1 MMKNVSPEEE
11 SIIRNI
17 RNLFRL
23 ENIRK
28 GVEDKILGE
37 IKNLFEEYHKPVRF
51 NNFWNNNYIEYKSNS
66 DKNRALSVEKYLEKI
81 TRSKKT
87 ITPFTR
93 HRK

>member
-1 MMKNVSPEEE
+1 MKNVSPEEE

-51 NNFWNNNYIEYKSNS
+51 NNFWNNNYVEYKSNS

-93 HRK
+93 HCK

>member
-1 MMKNVSPEEE
+1 MKNVSPEEE

-37 IKNLFEEYHKPVRF
+37 IKNLFEQYHKPVRL

-66 DKNRALSVEKYLEKI
+66 DENRVLSVEKYLHKI
-81 TRSKKT
+81 TPSKKT
-87 ITPFTR
+87 IRPFTR
-93 HRK
+93 HHK

>member
-1 MMKNVSPEEE
+1 MKNVSPEEE
-11 SIIRNI
+11 RIIRNI

-37 IKNLFEEYHKPVRF
+37 IKNLFEEYHKPVRV

-66 DKNRALSVEKYLEKI
+66 DKNRALSVEKCLDKI
-81 TRSKKT
+81 TSSKKT
-87 ITPFTR
+87 IRPFTR
-93 HRK
+93 HHK

>member
-1 MMKNVSPEEE
+1 MKNVSPEEE

-37 IKNLFEEYHKPVRF
+37 IKNLFEEYHKPVRV

-66 DKNRALSVEKYLEKI
+66 DKNRALSVEECLDKI
-81 TRSKKT
+81 TSSKKT
-87 ITPFTR
+87 IRPFTR
-93 HRK
+93 HHK